1 MAARPACRIAPQEP
15 RMRRGIPQCSTWG
28 CRPPLG
34 AAGTDQA
41 SAASASYEKRCQGN
55 RFHTVTGA
63 FVVPATRARLER
75 PRVVGGCGGCWLAT
89 ASRLV
94 PRPNVPA
101 TARVQQSMTSTGCRL
116 GSPRL
121 ADASGW
127 PVRLML
133 AGGHTARAVLDTGQ
147 GHPRTA
153 SDRDE
158 RGSGAVGPD
167 VPLSRGEGASWE
179 AGCGTVRR
187 EGSHPPSETPT
198 QPTHARP
205 PYGPRSTPGRAPFGG
220 PTRWSRSA
228 ARWETRTGP
237 GLVIA

>member
-1 MAARPACRIAPQEP
+1 
-15 RMRRGIPQCSTWG
+15 MRRGIPQCSTWG

-75 PRVVGGCGGCWLAT
+75 LRVVGGCGGCWLAT

-167 VPLSRGEGASWE
+167 VCRPGPRGGAWWA
-179 AGCGTVRR
+179 AGRGTVR
-187 EGSHPPSETPT
+187 SELSSPAPDTDPIGACAST
-198 QPTHARP
+198 AWTVVQT
-205 PYGPRSTPGRAPFGG
+205 GPRTTRWTNLLESLSPHAGLPGRGAG
-220 PTRWSRSA
+220 SSSH
-228 ARWETRTGP
+228 ETC
-237 GLVIA
+237 